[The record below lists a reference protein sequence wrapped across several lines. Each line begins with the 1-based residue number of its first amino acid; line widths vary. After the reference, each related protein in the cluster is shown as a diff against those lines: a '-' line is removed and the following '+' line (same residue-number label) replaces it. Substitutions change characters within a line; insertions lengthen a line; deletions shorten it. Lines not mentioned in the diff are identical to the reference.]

1 MSKLKS
7 FRKKLIPEKV
17 QLANYV
23 AKEKRKIM
31 HQIIIEKIK
40 NDVNLASEILK
51 ISEENIPKDIKEACK
66 EKIKNSK
73 SEGVNSFQEIQTPL
87 SECNKPTEENFSK

>member
-31 HQIIIEKIK
+31 HQII

-51 ISEENIPKDIKEACK
+51 ISEENLPIDIKEACE

-73 SEGVNSFQEIQTPL
+73 LEGVNSSQEIQTPL
-87 SECNKPTEENFSK
+87 SECNKPTEENSSK